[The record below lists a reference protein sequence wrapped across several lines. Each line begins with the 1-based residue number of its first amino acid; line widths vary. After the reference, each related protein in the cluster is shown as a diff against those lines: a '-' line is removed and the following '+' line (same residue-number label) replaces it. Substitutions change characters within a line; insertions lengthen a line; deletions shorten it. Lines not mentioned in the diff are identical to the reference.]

1 MTIYETLIEHE
12 VEARDVVGRRFRM
25 KPMSARILG
34 LRSRKM
40 TLTASTSFQDC
51 SIPTKEDTMS
61 LFTSAYLK
69 VLQPYFM
76 STLSEVPIL
85 VKLAANR
92 RFGDG
97 ADRCSP

>member
-1 MTIYETLIEHE
+1 
-12 VEARDVVGRRFRM
+12 
-25 KPMSARILG
+25 
-34 LRSRKM
+34 
-40 TLTASTSFQDC
+40 
-51 SIPTKEDTMS
+51 MS